1 MRYMAIAPIASNGR
15 RVISG
20 RDFADA
26 IIRMFG
32 FGRAVTHSCP
42 IPGRSVVLLRE
53 RIFPSSPPPRR
64 ACYSSLWPPPI
75 WSPRKANN
83 DGATL
88 PLSSRKSG
96 RGRSTLVIPS
106 ESVVSANPPIL
117 VNSFSPPAP
126 SPGEQRA
133 LLVTYFYLPEQKR
146 TAAGVPSIAHL
157 SVSLCLCERIAAE
170 REI

>member
-1 MRYMAIAPIASNGR
+1 MPSFECSGSAARSHILAPFRSEVSSSSASEFSHLR
-15 RVISG
+15 R
-20 RDFADA
+20 
-26 IIRMFG
+26 
-32 FGRAVTHSCP
+32 
-42 IPGRSVVLLRE
+42 
-53 RIFPSSPPPRR
+53 RR
-64 ACYSSLWPPPI
+64 ACCYSSLWPPPI

-133 LLVTYFYLPEQKR
+133 LLVTYFTCRSKSAPPPAFLLSR
-146 TAAGVPSIAHL
+146 TSLSPSVCARGSRLNVKYDTH
-157 SVSLCLCERIAAE
+157 
-170 REI
+170 

>member
-1 MRYMAIAPIASNGR
+1 MPSFECSGSAARSHILAPFRAEVSSSSASE
-15 RVISG
+15 VS
-20 RDFADA
+20 
-26 IIRMFG
+26 
-32 FGRAVTHSCP
+32 H
-42 IPGRSVVLLRE
+42 LH
-53 RIFPSSPPPRR
+53 RR

-126 SPGEQRA
+126 SPGEQRG
-133 LLVTYFYLPEQKR
+133 LLPPFFLVTYFYVPQQKR
-146 TAAGVPSIAHL
+146 AAPSVPSIAHL
-157 SVSLCLCERIAAE
+157 TPSVCARGSRLNVKYDTH
-170 REI
+170 